1 MTRKT
6 TKQRHRKSC
15 RNTKHHASTMV
26 EKVPTPDT
34 TQSALGIIERSVARS
49 GLSYENFVKHLTQ
62 TAFAN
67 LCVWSESDLN
77 RLLLSAERLGLDPL
91 NGEIYALLSSDDPMS
106 PILIVVS
113 VNGWAR
119 ILNTNMFFDGMHF
132 SESTEMTDGIPD
144 WIACTIHRKDRS
156 IATTVREYFCEVK
169 GEQGAWLTHP
179 RRMLRH
185 KAMVQCAR
193 ICFGL
198 VGIYDDDEASRIR
211 TARSTNAVQTT
222 NKQTMH
228 KSLRKRL
235 QPSSSA
241 AVKSAIRSL

>member
-6 TKQRHRKSC
+6 AKQRRSKAC
-15 RNTKHHASTMV
+15 RNTKHRQAPILENAAETASENSM
-26 EKVPTPDT
+26 
-34 TQSALGIIERSVARS
+34 LGVIERSVLRS
-49 GLSYENFVKHLTQ
+49 GLTYENFVKHLTQ

-67 LCVWSESDLN
+67 LYVWSESDLN

-91 NGEIYALLSSDDPMS
+91 NGEIYAAQSSDDPMS

-119 ILNTNMFFDGMHF
+119 ILNTNMFFDGVHF

-193 ICFGL
+193 ICFSL
-198 VGIYDDDEASRIR
+198 IGIYDDDEASRIR
-211 TARSTNAVQTT
+211 TARSTNASQTST
-222 NKQTMH
+222 TQNMH

-241 AVKSAIRSL
+241 AVKSAIRRL